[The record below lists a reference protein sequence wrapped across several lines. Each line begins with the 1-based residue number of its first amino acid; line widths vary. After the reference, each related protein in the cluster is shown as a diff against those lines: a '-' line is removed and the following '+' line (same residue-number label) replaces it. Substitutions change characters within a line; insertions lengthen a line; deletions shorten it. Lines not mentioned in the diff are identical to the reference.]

1 VSRFVMIVPA
11 CATLAGCGS
20 VHAGR
25 PSAQR
30 PSAVHTV
37 SNNYNNPKVL
47 AAAIEKILRHR
58 LENKSG
64 PYYVAGVR
72 PTGTVCVPH
81 GVGRDFCV
89 TSLSHGLQNISETAI
104 IAPDGNSFITK

>member
-1 VSRFVMIVPA
+1 MIVLA

-37 SNNYNNPKVL
+37 GNNYNNPKVL

-81 GVGRDFCV
+81 GAGRDFCV